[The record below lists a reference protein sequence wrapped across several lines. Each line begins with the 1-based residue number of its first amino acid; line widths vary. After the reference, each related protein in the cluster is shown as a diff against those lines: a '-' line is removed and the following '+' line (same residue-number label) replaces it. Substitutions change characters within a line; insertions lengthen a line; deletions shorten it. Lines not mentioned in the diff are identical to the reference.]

1 MGWLSSYSIFI
12 SITYVLHIELINLGG
27 GGGGGTTIAV
37 VVLRPEK
44 IRK

>member
-27 GGGGGTTIAV
+27 GGTTIDV